1 MEIIWNGKN
10 LIDEILPIL
19 NTEIEKGTYRK
30 NNFSDEKIIKKRVA
44 REILSMIETVC
55 FSEEFRDFRVN
66 EGSNGTINLII
77 ENIKNTYDI
86 G

>member
-1 MEIIWNGKN
+1 MKIIWNGKN

-19 NTEIEKGTYRK
+19 DTEIKKGTYRK

-44 REILSMIETVC
+44 REILSMIETVY

-77 ENIKNTYDI
+77 ENIKNTYEI